1 MILLSLEMVLGG
13 ILMNITASLV
23 KELRDKT
30 GAGMMDCKN
39 ALKETAGN
47 MDQAIDWL
55 REKGIAKAAKKAD
68 RIAAEGL
75 CNIAVKGNEAIIF
88 ELNSETDFVAKN
100 KEFLDLLELLAN
112 TLINSN
118 ANNLEEALQVEVNG
132 GSIEDLLV
140 SSTATIGEK
149 LSLRRV
155 SRTNKSDAEHF
166 GAYKHMGGKIVCL
179 SVIEGATEEVAK
191 DVAMHVAAIN
201 PRYLDKSYISEEV
214 IEHERKVLTNEAL
227 NEGKPANIVE
237 KMVIGRLNK
246 YLKEICLVN
255 QSFVKNPDLTV
266 ENFVKQA
273 GGNIKS
279 FLRLEVGE
287 GIEKRADDFAAEVM
301 GQVK

>member
-1 MILLSLEMVLGG
+1 MI
-13 ILMNITASLV
+13 ITASLV
-23 KELRDKT
+23 KELRNKT

-39 ALKETAGN
+39 SLTETAG
-47 MDQAIDWL
+47 DIDKAIDWL

-75 CNIAVKGNEAIIF
+75 CNIAVKGNEAIVL

-100 KEFLDLLELLAN
+100 KEFLNLLDQLAN
-112 TLINSN
+112 SIINSK
-118 ANNLEEALQVEVNG
+118 ATNLEEALKVEVNG
-132 GSIEDLLV
+132 SNIENLLIE
-140 SSTATIGEK
+140 STSTIGEK
-149 LSLRRV
+149 LSLRKI
-155 SRTNKSDAEHF
+155 SRTFKTDSEYF
-166 GAYKHMGGKIVCL
+166 GAYKHMGGKIIAL
-179 SVIEGATEEVAK
+179 TVIEGATEEVAK

-201 PRYLDKSYISEEV
+201 PKYLDKSYISDEV
-214 IEHERKVLTNEAL
+214 IEHERKVLTNEAI

-246 YLKEICLVN
+246 YLREICLVN

-266 ENFVKQA
+266 ENYVKQA

-301 GQVK
+301 DQVNK